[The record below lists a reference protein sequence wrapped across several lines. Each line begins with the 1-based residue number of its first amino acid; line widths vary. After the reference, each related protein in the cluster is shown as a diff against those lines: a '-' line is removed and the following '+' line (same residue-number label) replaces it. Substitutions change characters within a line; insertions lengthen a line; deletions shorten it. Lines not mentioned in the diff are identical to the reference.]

1 MTQRNDD
8 LRIAQYNQ
16 RIFLLAMCDHWDAS
30 DYALDTRL
38 RQECNACIKQ
48 YREKYGA
55 DPLVLGCRY
64 REDVENLISRL
75 EGRA

>member
-8 LRIAQYNQ
+8 LRIAQYNE

-38 RQECNACIKQ
+38 RQECNALIAD
-48 YREKYGA
+48 YRQKYGA
-55 DPLVLGCRY
+55 EPLVLGCRY
-64 REDVENLISRL
+64 REDVENLIVSL
-75 EGRA
+75 GGRV